1 MKFLLYIWSQ
11 PSWIKWIAYFAIA
24 YILFAIKEA
33 FAIVLWFLFCILL
46 YYIIFA
52 NNLFKSTTYYEK
64 KL

>member
-1 MKFLLYIWSQ
+1 MNLLLKLWNQ
-11 PSWIKWIAYFAIA
+11 PNWIKWIVYFAIV
-24 YILFAIKEA
+24 YILFESKEA

-46 YYIIFA
+46 YYVIFA